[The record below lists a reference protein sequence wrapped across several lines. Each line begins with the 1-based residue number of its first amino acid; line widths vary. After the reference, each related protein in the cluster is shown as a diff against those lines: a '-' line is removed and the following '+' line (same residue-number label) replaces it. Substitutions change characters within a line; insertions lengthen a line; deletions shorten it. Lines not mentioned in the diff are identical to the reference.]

1 MVLDKKVIEARL
13 RRLDR
18 AVNKLKRFAKVTRA
32 DYLANEDYQELVER
46 NFQVAIQ
53 TCIDIA
59 NYLIAQ
65 ENLSVPDEEENIFIT
80 LSKSKIIPKALGER
94 IKGMV
99 GFRNILVHEY
109 LGIDHTLVYD
119 LLQNRLADFDNFAKA
134 IITFLEKD

>member
-18 AVNKLKRFAKVTRA
+18 AVNKLKRFAKISRA

-65 ENLSVPDEEENIFIT
+65 ENLSVPDEEENIFVT

-94 IKGMV
+94 IKGMI

-109 LGIDHTLVYD
+109 LGIDHNLVYD

-134 IITFLEKD
+134 IVTFLEKD

>member
-18 AVNKLKRFAKVTRA
+18 SVTKLKRFAKINRA
-32 DYLANEDYQELVER
+32 DYLANEDYHDLVER

-59 NYLIAQ
+59 NYIIAQ
-65 ENLSVPDEEENIFIT
+65 ENLPVPDEEANIFRT
-80 LSKSKIIPKALGER
+80 LTKAKILPSNLGEG

-109 LGIDHTLVYD
+109 LGIDHSLVYD
-119 LLQNRLADFDNFAKA
+119 LLQNRLSDFNNFAKA
-134 IITFLEKD
+134 IVAFLEKD